1 MVNGVCREEVGLDG
15 IVKVHAM
22 VDIRVEGIVGE
33 RGPDASIENLGDIVE
48 DAFEAHDPA
57 AAERDGA
64 ARDREWNG
72 SRKRSSGEN

>member
-1 MVNGVCREEVGLDG
+1 MVNGVCREEVWLDG

-22 VDIRVEGIVGE
+22 VGVRVEGIVGE
-33 RGPDASIENLGDIVE
+33 RGPDAAIEHLGDIIE
-48 DAFEAHDPA
+48 DALEAHDPA

-64 ARDREWNG
+64 ARDGEWDG

>member
-1 MVNGVCREEVGLDG
+1 MVNGVGREEVGLDG

-22 VDIRVEGIVGE
+22 VDVRVEGIVSE
-33 RGPDASIENLGDIVE
+33 RGPDAPIEDLGDIVE